1 MTVKFTYTG
10 IEVRNMDESIRFYA
24 DVMDMK
30 LLDRH
35 RIPETGGEVA
45 ALQSQGSGQYIELN
59 HYPNHTGKYTP
70 GDALDHLAFEVD
82 DVEAEVKR
90 LARLGCRIARPKEE
104 RAKFIVGF
112 VEDPNGIW
120 LEIYQA
126 RKSQKKSL

>member
-90 LARLGCRIARPKEE
+90 LARLGCSSP
-104 RAKFIVGF
+104 
-112 VEDPNGIW
+112 
-120 LEIYQA
+120 
-126 RKSQKKSL
+126 